1 MSSSPLPADA
11 PAPHLR
17 KPLDSQRGAGGEMS
31 MMFFVQ
37 PDCPVRFACLDE
49 HRVKGLNPEAM
60 ARVLLPPPAWL
71 LATEYAPLRSD
82 PDGSPTSVFFSL
94 NLSIYGQPIDA
105 SEWTEE
111 WFFMHGRVH
120 PYALAWEVEQRDG
133 LESDTGSTLLYTM
146 PAIIVRDQGYQPPF
160 ASMDDFPC
168 IPPIVSFTGLIVDS
182 GHSLLRRDLLL
193 GLDAA
198 QFRCCGFVR
207 LSTYIAPGVFV
218 VFPIRANPWATLC
231 KKMAERPV
239 SQFQPDIPF
248 TCTGKVAGL
257 LRHDV
262 MLYPPG
268 SGRDNVFIVV
278 PDSWTFLDKT
288 AATVTPMAPLLST
301 PHRQQTSTVSTAFQ
315 DMRAAALSL
324 ATPGTLP
331 LSPPPLA
338 SASPSTG
345 PLTPPGKRCC
355 PEPADTPTKR
365 PCLLQKAPVP
375 SSSPNPV
382 SSAAQSFSIPTAS
395 SISEPDSPKR
405 GPALTDSPLGSI
417 VAHGFGSPARSLR
430 IRHLS
435 KKATEMD

>member
-1 MSSSPLPADA
+1 MSSSPLPIDA
-11 PAPHLR
+11 SAPHLR

-31 MMFFVQ
+31 IMFFVQ
-37 PDCPVRFACLDE
+37 PDCPVRFACQDE
-49 HRVKGLNPEAM
+49 HRVKGLNAEAM

-71 LATEYAPLRSD
+71 LAKEYAPLRSD
-82 PDGSPTSVFFSL
+82 PDDSPASVFFSL

-133 LESDTGSTLLYTM
+133 LESDAGSTLLYTM
-146 PAIIVRDQGYQPPF
+146 PALVVRDQGYQPVLPRPF
-160 ASMDDFPC
+160 ASMGDFPC
-168 IPPIVSFTGLIVDS
+168 VPPIVSFTGLIVDA
-182 GHSLLRRDLLL
+182 GHSLLRRDLLP

-198 QFRCCGFVR
+198 QFSCCGFVR
-207 LSTYIAPGVFV
+207 LSTYVAPGMPNKIPFKGYHPFQVFV
-218 VFPIRANPWATLC
+218 IFPIRANPWATLC
-231 KKMAERPV
+231 KKMAERRI
-239 SQFQPDIPF
+239 SQFQPNVPF

-268 SGRDNVFIVV
+268 SGRDNVFIIV
-278 PDSWTFLDKT
+278 PDSWAFLDKT

-301 PHRQQTSTVSTAFQ
+301 PHRQQASTVSSAFQ
-315 DMRAAALSL
+315 DMRAASLSL

-345 PLTPPGKRCC
+345 PLTPPEKRCC

-365 PCLLQKAPVP
+365 PCLLEKAPVP
-375 SSSPNPV
+375 SSSPSPV
-382 SSAAQSFSIPTAS
+382 SSAAQ
-395 SISEPDSPKR
+395 
-405 GPALTDSPLGSI
+405 
-417 VAHGFGSPARSLR
+417 
-430 IRHLS
+430 
-435 KKATEMD
+435 